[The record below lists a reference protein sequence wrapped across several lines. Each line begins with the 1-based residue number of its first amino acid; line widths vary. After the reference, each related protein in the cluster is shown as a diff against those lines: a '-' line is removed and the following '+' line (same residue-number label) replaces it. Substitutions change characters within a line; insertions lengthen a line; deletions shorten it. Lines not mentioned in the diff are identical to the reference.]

1 MMYFGIIPLILFII
15 FLISYLKDPRKII
28 NGFYLM
34 PLSVFPSFCVIVS
47 LNSDSDVLRY
57 IIFLPF

>member
-34 PLSVFPSFCVIVS
+34 PLSVFPSFLCDCIIE
-47 LNSDSDVLRY
+47 LR
-57 IIFLPF
+57 